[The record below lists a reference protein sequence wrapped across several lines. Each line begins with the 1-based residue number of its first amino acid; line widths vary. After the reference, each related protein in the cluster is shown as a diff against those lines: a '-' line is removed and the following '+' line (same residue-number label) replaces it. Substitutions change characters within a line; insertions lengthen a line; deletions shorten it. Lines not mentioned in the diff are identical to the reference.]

1 MKREEKEIG
10 PADDRSFTWSM
21 QIAIADGMLFE
32 FRDENSRVKDAENSE
47 ALATIQSLQE
57 YKFS

>member
-1 MKREEKEIG
+1 
-10 PADDRSFTWSM
+10 M
-21 QIAIADGMLFE
+21 QIAIADGMLVE